1 MKPSFPII
9 FLTALG
15 EQEHLARALD
25 LEADDYLAKPFG
37 GTELLAR
44 TLDPPPSGPCPWPP
58 FRACLQRTV
67 M

>member
-37 GTELLAR
+37 GTELLGPAHGR
-44 TLDPPPSGPCPWPP
+44 PSG
-58 FRACLQRTV
+58 RAFSAQ
-67 M
+67 